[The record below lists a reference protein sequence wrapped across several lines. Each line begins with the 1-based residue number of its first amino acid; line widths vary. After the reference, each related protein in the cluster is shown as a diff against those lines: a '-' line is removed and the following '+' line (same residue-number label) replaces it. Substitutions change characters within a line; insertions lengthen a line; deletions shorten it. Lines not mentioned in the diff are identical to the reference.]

1 MARLE
6 RAAPIA
12 AVGLILGASG
22 IAAYA
27 AKTADD
33 DVFYACLK
41 KGRLTDVGT
50 SKPSKARSADPM
62 PSRSVGLMR
71 GVDGVDLGIAE
82 LLNDLLWTLESDGF
96 EHPWQLLVM
105 GGRLARNSN
114 A

>member
-50 SKPSKARSADPM
+50 SKPSKCPEERHRQLEQAGPDRSTRCA
-62 PSRSVGLMR
+62 
-71 GVDGVDLGIAE
+71 
-82 LLNDLLWTLESDGF
+82 
-96 EHPWQLLVM
+96 
-105 GGRLARNSN
+105 GRPGCER
-114 A
+114 

>member
-41 KGRLTDVGT
+41 KGRLTDVREEQ
-50 SKPSKARSADPM
+50 S
-62 PSRSVGLMR
+62 LYE
-71 GVDGVDLGIAE
+71 DLAPPEG
-82 LLNDLLWTLESDGF
+82 
-96 EHPWQLLVM
+96 P
-105 GGRLARNSN
+105 
-114 A
+114 